1 MIPLTLKNVFKS
13 FSIKRETG
21 SPRTSSPVRT
31 VLKDV
36 TLEIREGEILCLLG
50 KNGSGKTTLIK
61 IISTLIEPDEG
72 EVSVCGHDTRR
83 EDREVRRHLG
93 VMLNAGEGGFQPRLS
108 AMSNLEF
115 YAVLYQVPASRARE
129 RARSLLQDLGFEGRE
144 WDQYQSFSSGMRR
157 RLALVRTLLPGNPVL
172 LLDEPTLGV
181 DPWTTG
187 DIHRQLKGLG
197 KEGKT
202 ILCTTNNISEAKAL
216 GDRVLTLDKG
226 ELNEWKPVL
235 AGLS

>member
-1 MIPLTLKNVFKS
+1 MPGEF
-13 FSIKRETG
+13 
-21 SPRTSSPVRT
+21 PVLVEHTRQAMY
-31 VLKDV
+31 DV
-36 TLEIREGEILCLLG
+36 CEKAKVIL
-50 KNGSGKTTLIK
+50 
-61 IISTLIEPDEG
+61 
-72 EVSVCGHDTRR
+72 
-83 EDREVRRHLG
+83 
-93 VMLNAGEGGFQPRLS
+93 
-108 AMSNLEF
+108 
-115 YAVLYQVPASRARE
+115 
-129 RARSLLQDLGFEGRE
+129 
-144 WDQYQSFSSGMRR
+144 
-157 RLALVRTLLPGNPVL
+157 RTLLPGNPVL